1 LGGISLPKQCIPAF
15 FLIVGLFYAKIEKIF
30 HKYVLVCSFF
40 IPLWQIVVL
49 AMGRLQQIVG
59 SIRDYKYTKYIV
71 TLFVIVLIVGFV
83 DDNSIMNRQERIENI
98 EKLQTE
104 IAVLKAQYED
114 DTRKLNEL
122 EEYDN
127 VVRLAR
133 EKYLMKRPGEDV
145 FVIRRQFP
153 PE

>member
-1 LGGISLPKQCIPAF
+1 
-15 FLIVGLFYAKIEKIF
+15 
-30 HKYVLVCSFF
+30 
-40 IPLWQIVVL
+40 
-49 AMGRLQQIVG
+49 MGRLQQIVG
-59 SIRDYKYTKYIV
+59 TVRAYKYTKYIV

-98 EKLQTE
+98 DKLQAE
-104 IAVLKAQYED
+104 IAVLKAQYDD
-114 DTRKLNEL
+114 DTRRLNEL

-145 FVIRRQFP
+145 FVIQRQLP
-153 PE
+153 AE

>member
-1 LGGISLPKQCIPAF
+1 
-15 FLIVGLFYAKIEKIF
+15 
-30 HKYVLVCSFF
+30 
-40 IPLWQIVVL
+40 
-49 AMGRLQQIVG
+49 MGRLQQIVG
-59 SIRDYKYTKYIV
+59 AVRAYKYTKYIV

-98 EKLQTE
+98 DKLQAE
-104 IAVLKAQYED
+104 IAVLKAQYDD
-114 DTRKLNEL
+114 DTRRLNEL

-145 FVIRRQFP
+145 FVIQRQLP
-153 PE
+153 AE

>member
-1 LGGISLPKQCIPAF
+1 M
-15 FLIVGLFYAKIEKIF
+15 
-30 HKYVLVCSFF
+30 CSFF

-98 EKLQTE
+98 EKLQAE
-104 IAVLKAQYED
+104 IAVLKAHYED

-145 FVIRRQFP
+145 FVIRRQLP
-153 PE
+153 AE

>member
-1 LGGISLPKQCIPAF
+1 
-15 FLIVGLFYAKIEKIF
+15 
-30 HKYVLVCSFF
+30 
-40 IPLWQIVVL
+40 
-49 AMGRLQQIVG
+49 MGRLQQIVG
-59 SIRDYKYTKYIV
+59 AVRAYKYTKYIV

-98 EKLQTE
+98 NKLQAE
-104 IAVLKAQYED
+104 IAVLKAQYDD
-114 DTRKLNEL
+114 DTRRLNEL

-145 FVIRRQFP
+145 FVIQRQLP
-153 PE
+153 AE